1 MDLDLAPLPAKFS
14 DGGNVFP
21 LLLELDLDSGVS
33 IMAPPPPPPKNMNP
47 LSVVVPII
55 GGSCQSGLLPE
66 TTFSPAHIISASGFC
81 FLRQNQK
88 IAPATR
94 RPKVVRTR
102 PRAMERPFL
111 AVGVSSMSEEDVGV
125 DAALLLLEVEVAAV
139 LVDADVL
146 VVVWSVVVNLQNE

>member
-14 DGGNVFP
+14 DGGNVLP

-33 IMAPPPPPPKNMNP
+33 IMAPPPPPPKNMGP
-47 LSVVVPII
+47 ISVVVPII
-55 GGSCQSGLLPE
+55 GSACQSGLSPE
-66 TTFSPAHIISASGFC
+66 TTLSPPHINSASRFC

-102 PRAMERPFL
+102 PRAMDRPFL
-111 AVGVSSMSEEDVGV
+111 AVGAS
-125 DAALLLLEVEVAAV
+125 
-139 LVDADVL
+139 
-146 VVVWSVVVNLQNE
+146 